1 MYTKSSRDEFQTID
15 NLNKSIRENKNG
27 GYNLSNRKDH
37 DLFDPNGNVQWGEVS
52 NSGFLTYNRYGK
64 TSQEVQE
71 LGLRQEM
78 EEQQIAHAFTISD
91 RQEEAD
97 L

>member
-1 MYTKSSRDEFQTID
+1 M
-15 NLNKSIRENKNG
+15 
-27 GYNLSNRKDH
+27 SNRKDH

-52 NSGFLTYNRYGK
+52 NSGFLTQNRQGK
-64 TSQEVQE
+64 TSQDAQE

-78 EEQQIAHAFTISD
+78 EEQQIAQAFTISD
-91 RQEEAD
+91 RQEEAV

>member
-1 MYTKSSRDEFQTID
+1 M
-15 NLNKSIRENKNG
+15 
-27 GYNLSNRKDH
+27 SNRKDH

-52 NSGFLTYNRYGK
+52 NSGFLTQNRQGK
-64 TSQEVQE
+64 TSQEAQE
-71 LGLRQEM
+71 LGLRQEI
-78 EEQQIAHAFTISD
+78 EEQQIAQAFTISD

>member
-1 MYTKSSRDEFQTID
+1 M
-15 NLNKSIRENKNG
+15 
-27 GYNLSNRKDH
+27 SNRKDH

-52 NSGFLTYNRYGK
+52 NSGFLTQSRQGK
-64 TSQEVQE
+64 TSQEAQE

-78 EEQQIAHAFTISD
+78 EEQQIAQAFTISD